1 MHTDVEL
8 CIENNL
14 TEIIPSSFTELLT
27 VIFVASKFATIV
39 LAKVFCQLFLQPFL
53 LPQGVIVHNY
63 IYSGRPYSVAV
74 GEPTQVHKYPDD
86 SFRADRYPTSNGQI
100 NPSSNGPPSFN
111 SKSSE
116 KAYAP
121 GEEETIKDDH
131 IFFQSTME
139 TLSGYNSRPTS
150 ALVLGGPLFAMPDDE
165 DLFESLPMDSII
177 HDQSSLQPTDLP
189 SNNSSLAD
197 SEETIGVRLV
207 PTGNS
212 ACRNNCA
219 SRADNNL
226 KPTNPTPTASQI
238 DLRKHSNSADEKL
251 TPIPESEGDT
261 DNTNDT
267 TPAGN
272 ITSSYPSDSDA
283 DNIELPIE
291 EQNRHAYGTSVP
303 VFS

>member
-1 MHTDVEL
+1 M
-8 CIENNL
+8 
-14 TEIIPSSFTELLT
+14 
-27 VIFVASKFATIV
+27 
-39 LAKVFCQLFLQPFL
+39 
-53 LPQGVIVHNY
+53 Y
-63 IYSGRPYSVAV
+63 
-74 GEPTQVHKYPDD
+74 
-86 SFRADRYPTSNGQI
+86 
-100 NPSSNGPPSFN
+100 
-111 SKSSE
+111 
-116 KAYAP
+116 

-131 IFFQSTME
+131 IFFRLQWRVH
-139 TLSGYNSRPTS
+139 GYNSKTTS
-150 ALVLGGPLFAMPDDE
+150 TLVLGVPLSAMPNDE
-165 DLFESLPMDSII
+165 DLFKSLPTDSIT

-189 SNNSSLAD
+189 SNNSSLGS
-197 SEETIGVRLV
+197 SEETIGVRQV

-212 ACRNNCA
+212 AHRKNCA
-219 SRADNNL
+219 SKTGNNL

-238 DLRKHSNSADEKL
+238 DSRKHSNSDDEKL